1 MVSALDQLYQQVI
14 MDHAAE
20 KHGSS
25 PVTPSDTSSYQV
37 NPTCG
42 EWGHFLPLSLIHI

>member
-1 MVSALDQLYQQVI
+1 MVSAIDQLYQQVI

-20 KHGSS
+20 KHGSAQ
-25 PVTPSDTSSYQV
+25 VEASDTSSYQV

-42 EWGHFLPLSLIHI
+42 DEVTLEVT